1 MSASAARQATPDGA
15 EARGAARWFAAGL
28 ALVLVAAASTW
39 LRHIPGEGG
48 RLGHDWS
55 YFLPRLLAG
64 EHHAAASGL
73 LDTPWFTP
81 AFGAGLPLAA
91 HPASVWHSLPQA
103 LSLELGPLVA
113 AQATLLAALAVA
125 YLGAWL
131 CARDVLGLGPRAA
144 LVAGLACAL
153 DSFLPSRMVVGHLG
167 FHTQALAP
175 LLAWLLLRPGGR
187 HAACVLG
194 AALVA
199 AAIVFGGNVY
209 GAPAVALVVLGVFGM
224 AAWRGADWRVFALR
238 SAAALLLALGL
249 CAEKL
254 HLAASFVEHAPRDQ
268 YGLPLCGNLAQAAIL
283 CLRSL
288 AIGPDMDLVASWVA
302 GGPRLERH
310 EWEFALGPAVVLGAA
325 WALFGTRRPAG
336 SVALAV
342 VAAAALATALAAPL
356 ALVVESSWLRQA
368 DLTKDASTLFRT
380 WAAYGPLCALGCAV
394 AVERLRALRLREA
407 WLVVALATIGWA
419 WWSSSAPREAAYDPA
434 RVLAAHARL
443 AESPPPPI
451 AQVAWLVDAQG
462 KPGMPLGRDDGL
474 AQGVSQLLPYEP
486 LFGYRLERYPL
497 HGLAP
502 GPALSEEGGLLRLRD
517 PSSWIDP
524 ATSGRQPGGRLR
536 GDERARAERFAA
548 WLPVEW
554 PRSREWRRAEGIA
567 RAAWAC
573 ASALALVALFGARRR
588 VQAP

>member
-1 MSASAARQATPDGA
+1 VVERDAEPALTTSGRRAARAWCLG
-15 EARGAARWFAAGL
+15 GL
-28 ALVLVAAASTW
+28 AAALLATAACW
-39 LRHIPGEGG
+39 LRHLPGSGG
-48 RLGHDWS
+48 GLGHDWS

-64 EHHAAASGL
+64 EFHAAVSGVF
-73 LDTPWFTP
+73 DTPWFTP

-91 HPASVWHSLPQA
+91 HPASAWHSLPQSI
-103 LSLELGPLVA
+103 SLAFGPLVA
-113 AQATLLAALAVA
+113 AQATLLVAVAVA

-153 DSFLPSRMVVGHLG
+153 DSFLPSRMVVGHMG

-175 LLAWLLLRPGGR
+175 LLAWLLLHPGRR

-209 GAPAVALVVLGVFGM
+209 GAPAIALVVLGAFGI
-224 AAWRGADWRVFALR
+224 AAWRGADWRAFALR
-238 SAAALLLALGL
+238 SGAALLLALGL

-254 HLAASFVEHAPRDQ
+254 HLAAAFVEHAPRDQ
-268 YGLPLCGNLAQAAIL
+268 YGLPLCGNIAQSALL

-288 AIGPDMDLVASWVA
+288 AIGPDMDLVSSWVA

-310 EWEFALGPAVVLGAA
+310 EWEFALGPAVVSGALL
-325 WALFGTRRPAG
+325 ALARARRPAASRG
-336 SVALAV
+336 VAV
-342 VAAAALATALAAPL
+342 VAAAALGAALLAPL
-356 ALVVESSWLRQA
+356 VLVSEAAWLRQA
-368 DLTKDASTLFRT
+368 DWTKDASTLFRT

-394 AVERLRALRLREA
+394 AVERLGRSRLRAA
-407 WLVVALATIGWA
+407 WLAAALATIGWA
-419 WWSSSAPREAAYDPA
+419 WWSSGAPRDAAYDPA
-434 RVLAAHARL
+434 RILAAHARL
-443 AESPPPPI
+443 AEAPPPPV

-462 KPGMPLGRDDGL
+462 KPGLPLGRDDAL

-497 HGLAP
+497 HGLVP
-502 GPALSEEGGLLRLRD
+502 GPALSERDGLLLLRD

-524 ATSGRQPGGRLR
+524 ATSGRAPGGRLR
-536 GDERARAERFAA
+536 VEERATAERFAA
-548 WLPVEW
+548 WRPVAW
-554 PRSREWRRAEGIA
+554 PRSAAWRRAEWIA
-567 RAAWAC
+567 RAAWLC
-573 ASALALVALFGARRR
+573 ASALALVALLGARRR
-588 VQAP
+588 VQPT